1 MEELGS
7 SNECNHNTDVP
18 CKRWR
23 SILVQDQQRNN
34 YSKFMTILGDVSPYS
49 KVVLRL
55 NEASQYT
62 WQVIWQF
69 QFYLQTIVDLVLWL
83 SNPSLSWLVFY
94 NWFLEGF
101 RTSNFGSELIAL
113 ILYIVKLSLQRGSV
127 LEARERWRRTQIV
140 TFLSEFAMSQ
150 FNVLIVNMECET
162 SYKLSRISNLGAL
175 ISMSKCIFI
184 AMTRV
189 DNYWESLIWE
199 TFQHEQLH
207 SKS

>member
-1 MEELGS
+1 MMLTIYKNKGS
-7 SNECNHNTDVP
+7 LYLRCQTNSVGKEDKKISSQKYYYSHN
-18 CKRWR
+18 CRRQSIRWQ
-23 SILVQDQQRNN
+23 SILVQDQQRKN

-49 KVVLRL
+49 KVVLML

-101 RTSNFGSELIAL
+101 RSTNFGSELIAL

-127 LEARERWRRTQIV
+127 LEARER
-140 TFLSEFAMSQ
+140 
-150 FNVLIVNMECET
+150 
-162 SYKLSRISNLGAL
+162 
-175 ISMSKCIFI
+175 
-184 AMTRV
+184 
-189 DNYWESLIWE
+189 
-199 TFQHEQLH
+199 
-207 SKS
+207 